1 VRENR
6 VERIRLD
13 QTNGKPRG
21 LSKNQSSRIRKE
33 KQNKEKEI
41 SDEKEV
47 REGQSK
53 REGCSAENLGKP
65 LESKSCRLKTKR
77 MEGSI

>member
-1 VRENR
+1 MRENR

-41 SDEKEV
+41 SDEKAV